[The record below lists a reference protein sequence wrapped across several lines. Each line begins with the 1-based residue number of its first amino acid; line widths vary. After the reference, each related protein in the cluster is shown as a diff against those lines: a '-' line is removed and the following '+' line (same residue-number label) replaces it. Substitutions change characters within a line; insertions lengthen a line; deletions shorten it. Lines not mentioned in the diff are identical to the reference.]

1 MFESN
6 LVRDHDL
13 AFETDLLYLDVT
25 NGRLGVK
32 TASPGNFALDVNG
45 NTRITG
51 DLTVQGTTTTV
62 DSQNLAVED
71 NLIVI
76 NSSGS
81 VGHNSGV
88 MINRGSE
95 GNNAVM
101 IWDESTDK
109 FKVGTTTS
117 DGSTTSDFAVTLSAI
132 QAAEPTASSDV
143 ATKNYVDNQ
152 VSAGGVTTLADAD
165 SDTQIEVE
173 RTADEDQIHFQVGG
187 TDAAHI
193 RSNGNI
199 ELNNLQIADTTIS
212 TLSTNGDLTLTPNGT
227 GKVIVTDGTTL
238 QTNTADING
247 GAIDGTVIGANSAAA
262 GTFTTIGTSGNVT
275 IGGDLTVNGTT
286 TTVATTNTV
295 VSDTLLEL
303 GNGTTGAPANDA
315 GIVIERGDSNNAFIG
330 FDESADKFIVGTGT
344 FTGASTGNL
353 TITTGTLVANLEATT
368 ATVGGSN
375 VTTTDNTQTLTNK
388 TFDANGTGNSISN
401 IDFADFTSG
410 VILDEDNMASDSATN
425 LATQQSIKAYVDAET
440 ANVASDTLT
449 LTNKTFDANG
459 TGNSISNIDIADFTA
474 GVFLDEDNMASNS
487 ATAIA
492 SQQSIKAYVDA
503 ETANIASDTLTL
515 TNKTFDANGT
525 GNSISN
531 IEVADFASGVLD
543 TDLSSVSGSDDTLA
557 SAKAIK
563 AYVDAE
569 VSAVSTTTISEGNSS
584 VDVDDG
590 AGGAGQVIINVDG
603 NNELVVNDT
612 SATFSG
618 NVVVTG
624 DLTVNGTTTTVATTN
639 TTVTDSLVEYSNG
652 TTGAPANDAGIVI
665 ERGDENNAF
674 IGFDESEDKFIVG
687 TGTFTGASTG
697 NLTITTGTLVANLE
711 GNVTGNV
718 TGTVSDIS
726 NHLLDEDNMAT
737 DSATKA
743 PSQQSVKAYVDA
755 QDANIASDTL
765 TFTNKTFDAN
775 GTGNSISNIDIAD
788 FTSGVF
794 LDEDNMASDSATAI
808 ASQQSIKAY
817 VDAQDANIAS
827 DTLTFTNKTFDA
839 NGTGNSIS
847 NIETADFASAA
858 FKDEDNMASDSAT
871 AVASQQSIKAYVDA
885 ETANVASDTLTLTNK
900 TFDANGTGNSISN
913 LEVADFAG
921 SAIINVSET
930 LASNDSDTALVTAGA
945 IIDYVDAQD
954 ANIASDTLTFTNKTF
969 DANGTG
975 NSISNIEV
983 ADLASG
989 VLDTDLSSVS
999 ASDDTLA
1006 SAKAIKAYVDAQ
1018 VTAQDL
1024 DFQADSGG
1032 ALSIDLDSET
1042 LTFTGGTGID
1052 TSGSGNAV
1060 TFAIDSTVTTLTGTQ
1075 TLTNKTLTTPVIS
1088 SISNTGALTLPT
1100 STDTLV
1106 GRATTDTLT
1115 NKTFDANGT
1124 GNSISNI
1131 ETADFASAAFKDEDN
1146 MASDSATAVASQ
1158 QSIKAYVD
1166 AETANVASDTLTFTN
1181 KTFDANGT
1189 GNSITNIE
1197 VADLASGVLDTDI
1210 SSASASDDTLASAKA
1225 IKAYVDDQVSAG
1237 STTSISEGNSSVD
1250 VDDGAGGAGQVVI
1263 NIDGNNELVINDT
1276 SATFSGNVIM
1286 SGDLTVNGTTTTV
1299 ATTNTTVA
1307 DNIIELNS
1315 GISASSN
1322 DSGILIERGST
1333 GDNAFIGWDESA
1345 DKFTVGTTTATAG
1358 DKSGGITVTKGTL
1371 VADLEGDVT
1380 GTVSDI
1386 SNHLLDEDNMAT
1398 DSATKAPSQQSVKAY
1413 VDTQD
1418 ANIAGDTLTFT
1429 NKTFD
1434 ANGTGNSI
1442 SNIEVADLAS
1452 GVVDTDISSVSASDD
1467 TLASAKAIKTYVDAQ
1482 DANIASDTLTLTNKT
1497 FDANGT
1503 GNSITNIEV
1512 ADFAGTA
1519 IINVA
1524 ETLASNDSD
1533 TALVT
1538 AGAIIDYVDAQDAN
1552 IASDTLTLT
1561 NKTIDANG
1569 TGNVISNIDIG
1580 NMTAAS
1586 IVLESEGIASNDNDT
1601 TLPTSAAVKDFVDT
1615 AVGAVSTTAITQLN
1629 TSATV
1634 SDSGSNGAFT
1644 VVADGNTELVIN
1656 DTSATFSGD
1665 VIMSGNLT
1673 VNGTTTTVS
1682 TTNTVVSDTLL
1693 ELGNGTTGS
1702 PANDAGIVI
1711 ERGDSNNAFIGFDE
1725 SADKF
1730 IVGTGT
1736 FTGASTGDLTIT
1748 TGTLVANLEAT
1759 TATVGGSNV
1768 TTTDNTQTLTNKTF
1782 DANGTGNSI
1791 SNIDFADFTSGV
1803 ILDEDNMA
1811 SDSATNLATQQ
1822 SIKTYVD
1829 AETANV
1835 ASDTLTL
1842 TNKTFDANGTGNS
1855 LSNVEVADFAGSAI
1869 ITVSETLA
1877 SNDSD
1882 TALVTA
1888 GAIIDYVDAQDANI
1902 ASDTLT
1908 FTNKTFDANGTGNSL
1923 SNVEV
1928 ADFASG
1934 VVDTDISS
1942 VSASDDTLASAK
1954 AIKTYVD
1961 AQVSA
1966 VSTTSISEGNS
1977 SVDVDDGAGG
1987 AGQVVI
1993 NIDGNNELVINDTSA
2008 TFSGN
2013 VIMSGNLTVNGTTT
2027 TVNTTNTTISDNIIE
2042 LNSGISASSND
2053 AGILIERG
2061 STGDN
2066 AFIGWDESAD
2076 KFTVGTTTA
2085 TAGDKSGGIT
2095 VTTGTLVA
2103 NLEGDVTGDVTGTVS
2118 DISNHLLDEDNMAS
2132 DSATKAPSQQSV
2144 KAYVD
2149 AQDAAIAS
2157 DTLTFTNKTFDA
2169 NGTGNSITN
2178 IDFADFTTGV
2188 VLDEDN
2194 MASNSATNLAT
2205 QQSIKA
2211 YVDAETANVA
2221 SDTLTF
2227 TNKTF
2232 DANGTG
2238 NSITNIEVADFAG
2251 SAIINVSE
2259 TLASNDS
2266 DTALVTAGA
2275 IIDYVDAQDANI
2287 ASDTLTFTN
2296 KTFDANGTG
2305 NSLSNVQVADFAS
2318 GEVLDEDN
2326 MASDSATKLAT
2337 QQSIKAYVDTA
2348 VSAVST
2354 TTISEG
2360 NSSVDVDDGAGGAG
2374 QVVVTVDGNT
2384 ELTINDTSAT
2394 FNGNVVITGD
2404 MTVNGTT
2411 TTIDSTTLTVEDPLI
2426 QLAKNNSGGDAN
2438 TFDQGL
2444 FFNRGSLDNVSFI
2457 WDESADQFAFAV
2469 TSGEDGTTAG
2479 NITIDSYANVKANV
2493 ITGADVETGTISA
2506 ADGTQS
2512 ATIANSTG
2520 VMTIASAVLTTA
2532 DINGGTIDGATIG
2545 GATPAA
2551 GTFTNLTANGTID
2564 IDSTGNMDGIIIGA
2578 NTAAAGT
2585 FTTATATNVQAT
2597 NIKAN
2602 DGTAAIVITDSTGAV
2617 AVSTALTATG
2627 NVSVNG
2633 GTFIFNEAGADL
2645 DFRFEGDNNANLL
2658 FGDAGN
2664 DRIGILT
2671 ATPAVT
2677 LDIGQ
2682 ATDGI
2687 YLPSGNTEARPTPVG
2702 GVIRYNSQ
2710 TGQYE
2715 GSQDGSTWI
2724 NFATAG
2730 AAPTFTKETATGDG
2744 STTTFSGFFSSAP
2757 ESANNVFVYIDNVY
2771 QEPTENYTVSGA
2783 DITFTSAPHSGAR
2796 IFAIT
2801 GADNTALVTG
2811 GIARSETTAV
2821 SVSGSSATNIFTF
2834 NGTNYRSAECF
2845 ITVQDSG
2852 NTQYSAMK
2860 ATVIHDGSTA
2870 YGMTYAVTNTAAQA
2884 IVDLSFNYN
2893 GGTIEVKATPL
2904 NSGTQSIKVQY
2915 SLASV

>member
-1 MFESN
+1 MAIGRITGQMLSAN
-6 LVRDHDL
+6 LARSGTDL
-13 AFETDLLYLDVT
+13 TFETNLLALDVT
-25 NGRLGVK
+25 NSRVGIG
-32 TASPGNFALDVNG
+32 TASPATTLHISATDALRLPSG
-45 NTRITG
+45 NTAQRPGSPANG
-51 DLTVQGTTTTV
+51 DIRY
-62 DSQNLAVED
+62 N
-71 NLIVI
+71 
-76 NSSGS
+76 
-81 VGHNSGV
+81 
-88 MINRGSE
+88 
-95 GNNAVM
+95 
-101 IWDESTDK
+101 
-109 FKVGTTTS
+109 
-117 DGSTTSDFAVTLSAI
+117 STTSQIEGYAGSAWAVMT
-132 QAAEPTASSDV
+132 
-143 ATKNYVDNQ
+143 
-152 VSAGGVTTLADAD
+152 GGTQLFDAD
-165 SDTQIEVE
+165 GDTVVSVE

-212 TLSTNGDLTLTPNGT
+212 TLLTNGDLTLTPNGT
-227 GKVIVTDGTTL
+227 GKVIVTNGTTL

-275 IGGDLTVNGTT
+275 VGGDLTVNGTT
-286 TTVATTNTV
+286 TTVATTNTTV
-295 VSDTLLEL
+295 ADNIIEL
-303 GNGTTGAPANDA
+303 NSGISASSNDA
-315 GIVIERGDSNNAFIG
+315 GILIERGSTGDNAFIG
-330 FDESADKFIVGTGT
+330 WDESADKFTVGTTTATAGDKS
-344 FTGASTGNL
+344 GG
-353 TITTGTLVANLEATT
+353 ITVTKGTLVANLEATT

-388 TFDANGTGNSISN
+388 TFDANGTGNSITN
-401 IDFADFTSG
+401 IEVADFAGPAIINVSET
-410 VILDEDNMASDSATN
+410 LASNDSDTALVT
-425 LATQQSIKAYVDAET
+425 AGAIIDYVDAQD

-459 TGNSISNIDIADFTA
+459 TGNSLSN
-474 GVFLDEDNMASNS
+474 V
-487 ATAIA
+487 
-492 SQQSIKAYVDA
+492 
-503 ETANIASDTLTL
+503 
-515 TNKTFDANGT
+515 
-525 GNSISN
+525 
-531 IEVADFASGVLD
+531 
-543 TDLSSVSGSDDTLA
+543 
-557 SAKAIK
+557 
-563 AYVDAE
+563 
-569 VSAVSTTTISEGNSS
+569 
-584 VDVDDG
+584 
-590 AGGAGQVIINVDG
+590 
-603 NNELVVNDT
+603 
-612 SATFSG
+612 
-618 NVVVTG
+618 
-624 DLTVNGTTTTVATTN
+624 
-639 TTVTDSLVEYSNG
+639 
-652 TTGAPANDAGIVI
+652 
-665 ERGDENNAF
+665 
-674 IGFDESEDKFIVG
+674 
-687 TGTFTGASTG
+687 
-697 NLTITTGTLVANLE
+697 
-711 GNVTGNV
+711 
-718 TGTVSDIS
+718 
-726 NHLLDEDNMAT
+726 
-737 DSATKA
+737 
-743 PSQQSVKAYVDA
+743 
-755 QDANIASDTL
+755 
-765 TFTNKTFDAN
+765 
-775 GTGNSISNIDIAD
+775 
-788 FTSGVF
+788 
-794 LDEDNMASDSATAI
+794 
-808 ASQQSIKAY
+808 
-817 VDAQDANIAS
+817 
-827 DTLTFTNKTFDA
+827 
-839 NGTGNSIS
+839 
-847 NIETADFASAA
+847 
-858 FKDEDNMASDSAT
+858 
-871 AVASQQSIKAYVDA
+871 
-885 ETANVASDTLTLTNK
+885 
-900 TFDANGTGNSISN
+900 
-913 LEVADFAG
+913 EVADFAG
-921 SAIINVSET
+921 SAIITVSET

-975 NSISNIEV
+975 NSLSNVEV
-983 ADLASG
+983 ADFASG
-989 VLDTDLSSVS
+989 VVDTDISSVS

-1006 SAKAIKAYVDAQ
+1006 SAKAIK
-1018 VTAQDL
+1018 T
-1024 DFQADSGG
+1024 
-1032 ALSIDLDSET
+1032 
-1042 LTFTGGTGID
+1042 
-1052 TSGSGNAV
+1052 
-1060 TFAIDSTVTTLTGTQ
+1060 
-1075 TLTNKTLTTPVIS
+1075 
-1088 SISNTGALTLPT
+1088 
-1100 STDTLV
+1100 
-1106 GRATTDTLT
+1106 
-1115 NKTFDANGT
+1115 
-1124 GNSISNI
+1124 
-1131 ETADFASAAFKDEDN
+1131 
-1146 MASDSATAVASQ
+1146 
-1158 QSIKAYVD
+1158 
-1166 AETANVASDTLTFTN
+1166 
-1181 KTFDANGT
+1181 
-1189 GNSITNIE
+1189 
-1197 VADLASGVLDTDI
+1197 
-1210 SSASASDDTLASAKA
+1210 
-1225 IKAYVDDQVSAG
+1225 YVDDQVSAV

-1322 DSGILIERGST
+1322 DAGILIERGST

-1467 TLASAKAIKTYVDAQ
+1467 TLASAKAIKTYVDDQ

-1512 ADFAGTA
+1512 ADFAGPA

-1552 IASDTLTLT
+1552 
-1561 NKTIDANG
+1561 
-1569 TGNVISNIDIG
+1569 V
-1580 NMTAAS
+1580 
-1586 IVLESEGIASNDNDT
+1586 
-1601 TLPTSAAVKDFVDT
+1601 
-1615 AVGAVSTTAITQLN
+1615 
-1629 TSATV
+1629 
-1634 SDSGSNGAFT
+1634 
-1644 VVADGNTELVIN
+1644 
-1656 DTSATFSGD
+1656 
-1665 VIMSGNLT
+1665 
-1673 VNGTTTTVS
+1673 
-1682 TTNTVVSDTLL
+1682 
-1693 ELGNGTTGS
+1693 
-1702 PANDAGIVI
+1702 
-1711 ERGDSNNAFIGFDE
+1711 
-1725 SADKF
+1725 
-1730 IVGTGT
+1730 
-1736 FTGASTGDLTIT
+1736 
-1748 TGTLVANLEAT
+1748 
-1759 TATVGGSNV
+1759 
-1768 TTTDNTQTLTNKTF
+1768 
-1782 DANGTGNSI
+1782 
-1791 SNIDFADFTSGV
+1791 
-1803 ILDEDNMA
+1803 
-1811 SDSATNLATQQ
+1811 
-1822 SIKTYVD
+1822 
-1829 AETANV
+1829 
-1835 ASDTLTL
+1835 
-1842 TNKTFDANGTGNS
+1842 
-1855 LSNVEVADFAGSAI
+1855 
-1869 ITVSETLA
+1869 
-1877 SNDSD
+1877 
-1882 TALVTA
+1882 
-1888 GAIIDYVDAQDANI
+1888 
-1902 ASDTLT
+1902 
-1908 FTNKTFDANGTGNSL
+1908 
-1923 SNVEV
+1923 
-1928 ADFASG
+1928 
-1934 VVDTDISS
+1934 
-1942 VSASDDTLASAK
+1942 
-1954 AIKTYVD
+1954 
-1961 AQVSA
+1961 
-1966 VSTTSISEGNS
+1966 
-1977 SVDVDDGAGG
+1977 
-1987 AGQVVI
+1987 
-1993 NIDGNNELVINDTSA
+1993 
-2008 TFSGN
+2008 
-2013 VIMSGNLTVNGTTT
+2013 
-2027 TVNTTNTTISDNIIE
+2027 
-2042 LNSGISASSND
+2042 
-2053 AGILIERG
+2053 
-2061 STGDN
+2061 
-2066 AFIGWDESAD
+2066 
-2076 KFTVGTTTA
+2076 
-2085 TAGDKSGGIT
+2085 
-2095 VTTGTLVA
+2095 
-2103 NLEGDVTGDVTGTVS
+2103 
-2118 DISNHLLDEDNMAS
+2118 
-2132 DSATKAPSQQSV
+2132 
-2144 KAYVD
+2144 
-2149 AQDAAIAS
+2149 
-2157 DTLTFTNKTFDA
+2157 
-2169 NGTGNSITN
+2169 
-2178 IDFADFTTGV
+2178 
-2188 VLDEDN
+2188 
-2194 MASNSATNLAT
+2194 
-2205 QQSIKA
+2205 
-2211 YVDAETANVA
+2211 
-2221 SDTLTF
+2221 
-2227 TNKTF
+2227 
-2232 DANGTG
+2232 
-2238 NSITNIEVADFAG
+2238 
-2251 SAIINVSE
+2251 
-2259 TLASNDS
+2259 
-2266 DTALVTAGA
+2266 
-2275 IIDYVDAQDANI
+2275 

-2348 VSAVST
+2348 ISAVST
-2354 TTISEG
+2354 TSIAEG

-2394 FNGNVVITGD
+2394 FNGNVVISGD

-2551 GTFTNLTANGTID
+2551 GTFT
-2564 IDSTGNMDGIIIGA
+2564 
-2578 NTAAAGT
+2578 
-2585 FTTATATNVQAT
+2585 TATATNVQAT

-2633 GTFIFNEAGADL
+2633 GTFTFNEAGADL

-2664 DRIGILT
+2664 DRIGIKT
-2671 ATPAVT
+2671 ATPGYT
-2677 LDIGQ
+2677 LDIGS

-2687 YLPSGNTEARPTPVG
+2687 LLPSGDTSQRPTAAA

-2710 TGQYE
+2710 TGKYE
-2715 GSQDGSTWI
+2715 GSQDGSTWVD
-2724 NFATAG
+2724 FATAG
-2730 AAPTFTKETATGDG
+2730 DAPTFTKETATGDG

-2771 QEPTENYTVSGA
+2771 QEPTENYSVSGTN
-2783 DITFTSAPHSGAR
+2783 ITFTSAPHSGAR

-2801 GADNTALVTG
+2801 GADGTALVTG

-2870 YGMTYAVTNTAAQA
+2870 YGMTYAVTNTAAQD